1 MMQRATILMYHILD
15 TPRAKRETKYCCLPE
30 RFKEQMAWIVEAR
43 NPVSLDTLLAGLG
56 GKAKLADNAVAVTFD
71 DGFASTF
78 EHAMPVLAHHRI
90 PATMFIVAD
99 RIGGD
104 NDWMHR
110 RGMPQR
116 ALVDAGQIREMHAT
130 GITIGS
136 HTLTH
141 PKLPECGPDEMSR
154 EFADSKARLENLLS
168 HPVLHFAYPY
178 GLYND
183 TARALVEQ
191 TGYLSACSTRSGFNN
206 KETDPY
212 ELRRIEVFGSDRLW
226 NLKQKL
232 KFGTNDHSWTL
243 PAKYYLQRALSRLP
257 GRD

>member
-1 MMQRATILMYHILD
+1 MSRRATILMYHILD
-15 TPRAKRETKYCCLPE
+15 KPRAEQEAKYCCLPA
-30 RFKEQMAWIVEAR
+30 RFARQMAWIAKTR
-43 NPVSLDTLLAGLG
+43 HPVSLDTLLAGLD

-78 EHAMPVLAHHRI
+78 EHSMPVLTGLRI
-90 PATMFIVAD
+90 PATMFMVAD

-116 ALVDAGQIREMHAT
+116 TLMDASQLREMHAA

-141 PKLPECGPDEMSR
+141 PKLTECEPEQMSR
-154 EFADSKARLENLLS
+154 EIADSKSKLEDILS
-168 HPVLHFAYPY
+168 HPVQHFAYPY
-178 GLYND
+178 GLYD
-183 TARALVEQ
+183 EAARRTVQES
-191 TGYLSACSTRSGFNN
+191 GYLSACSTRSGFNN
-206 KETDPY
+206 KEIDRY
-212 ELRRIEVFGSDRLW
+212 QLRRIEVFGSDRLW
-226 NLKQKL
+226 NVKQKL
-232 KFGTNDHSWTL
+232 KFGTNDDSWTL

-257 GRD
+257 RRD

>member
-1 MMQRATILMYHILD
+1 MTQRATILMYHILD
-15 TPRAKRETKYCCLPE
+15 TPRAKRESKYCCLPE
-30 RFKEQMAWIVEAR
+30 RFKMQMAWVAEDR
-43 NPVSLDTLLAGLG
+43 NPVSLDTLLTGLD
-56 GKAKLADNAVAVTFD
+56 GKAELPVNAVAVTFD

-78 EHAMPVLAHHRI
+78 EYAMPVLSHYRI

-99 RIGGD
+99 RIDRD

-116 ALVDAGQIREMHAT
+116 ALMDAGQIREMHSAN
-130 GITIGS
+130 ITIGS

-141 PKLPECGPDEMSR
+141 PKLPECGSEEMYR
-154 EFADSKARLENLLS
+154 EIADSKARLEDILA

-178 GLYND
+178 GLYD
-183 TARALVEQ
+183 DEARALVEQ

-206 KETDPY
+206 KETDRY
-212 ELRRIEVFGSDRLW
+212 ELRRIEIFGSDNLW

-232 KFGTNDHSWTL
+232 KFGTNDNSWTL
-243 PAKYYLQRALSRLP
+243 PAKYYLQRALSRLT
-257 GRD
+257 GKD